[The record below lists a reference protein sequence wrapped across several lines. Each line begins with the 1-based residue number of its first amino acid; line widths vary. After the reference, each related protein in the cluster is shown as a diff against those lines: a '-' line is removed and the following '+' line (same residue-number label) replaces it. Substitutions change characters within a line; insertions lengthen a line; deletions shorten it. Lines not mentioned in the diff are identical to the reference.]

1 MVKKINI
8 DKINYKVNL
17 GEKETRI
24 MLSIVIILL
33 IVLLFRKNL
42 LSLIEKIILFTIIF
56 LLILII
62 SKNLVVAFIGA
73 AIIFLLFNLLIGY
86 RDTFENF
93 QDMEKDIENKVKA
106 NLSTDDETL
115 QKSKNGIQE
124 LLKQVNGGIKLN
136 EEDLKETDKL
146 NINLDKY
153 KDDKTPN
160 ALKIAQKETYELINT
175 VNALKDTITTL
186 APVLSEGKKIMSM
199 FENIKI

>member
-8 DKINYKVNL
+8 EKLNYKINL
-17 GEKETRI
+17 GEKETRV

-33 IVLLFRKNL
+33 IILLFRKNL
-42 LSLIEKIILFTIIF
+42 ASLIERIILFAIIF
-56 LLILII
+56 LLILVI
-62 SKNLVVAFIGA
+62 SKNLVISFIGA
-73 AIIFLLFNLLIGY
+73 SIIFLLFNLLIGY

-93 QDMEKDIENKVKA
+93 QDMEKDIEKKVKDE
-106 NLSTDDETL
+106 STTDDEAI
-115 QKSKNGIQE
+115 QKSKNNINE
-124 LLKQVNGGIKLN
+124 LLKQVNGGIKLKDD
-136 EEDLKETDKL
+136 DLKETNKL

-153 KDDKTPN
+153 KDDSAPN
-160 ALKIAQKETYELINT
+160 ALKVAQKETYELINT